1 MILVISLFASPAAAL
16 APEVEQA
23 EQHFVNDDTDAALS
37 TLESYLKTNPNDPEA
52 IWRKARSMYERGEV
66 TALTMT
72 TAQRIPVYE
81 EISALGKRAAEL
93 APGYGPALH
102 WQGTGLGRKGTAQGV
117 FQSLWLADDIEAIWL
132 SALKDTKTVY
142 LAADGGSSWPGDTYY
157 ALGQFYRLVPD
168 WTLVQLLVGTK
179 GDIDK
184 SISYH
189 RQALK
194 QTPNRVEIAKELGVS
209 LLCKGSRD
217 GDAAAITEGRVWLAK
232 AAAMK
237 SVKRT
242 DAIDKEQI
250 PVILQREA
258 DACGYSRDGWEDVSR
273 EAYDKQK

>member
-1 MILVISLFASPAAAL
+1 MILVISLLTAHAAELAPDVAL
-16 APEVEQA
+16 AEQY
-23 EQHFVNDDTDAALS
+23 FVDDNTDGALA
-37 TLESYLKTNPNDPEA
+37 TLDTYLKTNPNDPEA

-72 TAQRIPVYE
+72 AEQRIPVYE

-117 FQSLWLADDIEAIWL
+117 FQSLWLADDIEGIWL

-168 WTLVQLLVGTK
+168 WALVQLLVGTK

-189 RQALK
+189 RLAMK

-209 LLCKGSRD
+209 LLCKGVRD
-217 GDAAAITEGRVWLAK
+217 NDSAATTEGRVWLGK
-232 AAAMK
+232 AAKMA

-242 DAIDKEQI
+242 DTIDKEQI

-258 DACGYSRDGWEDVSR
+258 DACGYSRDGWEDLSR
-273 EAYDKQK
+273 EAYEKQK